1 MCYMQLAEMKYMRD
15 DEELNYAFFN
25 FPAVEDGKGDPG
37 QLTGAP
43 GRHDDLRNRQA

>member
-25 FPAVEDGKGDPG
+25 
-37 QLTGAP
+37 
-43 GRHDDLRNRQA
+43 GRGRRQRAIRVS